1 MNAEILKDNLTQN
14 FDKEECLE
22 NVRSL
27 LNSSSIASGSELDAV
42 IDKLNSSG
50 IDPRGLTINGLD
62 IGYNLTP
69 EDEQPQISEEDINS
83 SIMQATDSSLQ
94 VYLRDV
100 SELTKIYGFLSR
112 EREIELAKKI
122 KKGDKE
128 AKAEL
133 VNANLRLV
141 IHNAFK
147 YNSKGVSIDDL
158 IQEGNVGLCT
168 AAEKFDP
175 SKGFRFSTYATWWIL
190 QKIRKLIMTKNSV
203 IKIPPHVIYKARTI
217 KKVTEEFKTKY
228 NRLPS
233 KQELSDITGIPMKT
247 IETAL
252 NIPKNIVNIEAQI
265 DDSNSLTYGEV
276 VHDESEKT
284 VDEIVSDNML
294 AKELAAQMAKLS
306 PKERLLIQKYY
317 FEGKSMQEIGV
328 EVGRTR
334 ESVRQNIVKAR
345 EKLKVP
351 ELEKFLQSKELEE
364 SEFGN

>member
-14 FDKEECLE
+14 FDREECLE
-22 NVRSL
+22 NVKSL

-62 IGYNLTP
+62 IGYELQTEN
-69 EDEQPQISEEDINS
+69 EQPQINEDDMNL

-100 SELTKIYGFLSR
+100 SELAKTYGFLSR
-112 EREIELAKKI
+112 EREVELAKRI

-147 YNSKGVSIDDL
+147 YNSKGVGIDDL
-158 IQEGNVGLCT
+158 IQEGNEGLCT

-175 SKGFRFSTYATWWIL
+175 NKGFRFSTYATWWIL

-203 IKIPPHVIYKARTI
+203 IKIPPHVFYKARTLN
-217 KKVTEEFKTKY
+217 KATEEFKSKY
-228 NRLPS
+228 KRLPT
-233 KQELSDITGIPMKT
+233 KEELAEITGFPLKT
-247 IETAL
+247 VITTL

-294 AKELAAQMAKLS
+294 AKELATQMAKLS

-317 FEGKSMQEIGV
+317 FEGKSMQEIGE

-364 SEFGN
+364 LNFED